1 MDHGMCIIPHC
12 RATSQNRAI
21 ALNHKSILSET
32 ITSGLI
38 SPVGS
43 TVTAS
48 TRNSMD
54 VPPPYYTTVAA
65 LQAENQ
71 DLSSTIR
78 RLSNETIKLDS
89 LFQSVYIA
97 LSLEE
102 NFDQSSATPSSE
114 WKVIR
119 EVCCT
124 GLMENYLS

>member
-1 MDHGMCIIPHC
+1 
-12 RATSQNRAI
+12 
-21 ALNHKSILSET
+21 
-32 ITSGLI
+32 
-38 SPVGS
+38 
-43 TVTAS
+43 
-48 TRNSMD
+48 MD